1 MTDEARAAI
10 HIPVLRDE
18 VVDALGATVSGLFLD
33 CTFGGGG
40 HSRAI
45 LDGHADN
52 RVVGLDRDLRAITRG
67 KMWQHEYGDRLELIH
82 GSFSQIEELVSSRVF
97 DGVLAD
103 LGMSTDQLYEE
114 RGFSFSDQGAFDMRM
129 NETDGITAAEFVNGA
144 SERELYLALVKG
156 GVGKNGKQIA
166 QAIQRARPIAT
177 AKELGEVIRQSQLGK
192 RGESRSHPATV
203 VFQAIRIH
211 INREREEIEDL
222 LEAAPHIVKSGRRLA
237 IITFHSLED
246 RIVTS
251 QLREWESAGTF
262 PASWRGPREG
272 RQLGR
277 LTTRKPI
284 LPSDAEIDRN
294 PASRSA
300 RLRVFEFM

>member
-1 MTDEARAAI
+1 
-10 HIPVLRDE
+10 
-18 VVDALGATVSGLFLD
+18 
-33 CTFGGGG
+33 
-40 HSRAI
+40 
-45 LDGHADN
+45 
-52 RVVGLDRDLRAITRG
+52 
-67 KMWQHEYGDRLELIH
+67 
-82 GSFSQIEELVSSRVF
+82 
-97 DGVLAD
+97 
-103 LGMSTDQLYEE
+103 MSTDQLYEE

-156 GVGKNGKQIA
+156 GVGKNAKQIGH
-166 QAIQRARPIAT
+166 AIQRARPITT

-192 RGESRSHPATV
+192 RGESKSHPATV

-222 LEAAPHIVKSGRRLA
+222 LEAAPHLVKPGRRLA

-246 RIVTS
+246 RIVTGR
-251 QLREWESAGTF
+251 LREWESAGTF

-272 RQLGR
+272 RQLGH

-284 LPSDAEIDRN
+284 VPSDEEIDRN